1 MSTLSINLKKR
12 LLSGGVWAFSGKT
25 LTSLSALAVSA
36 LLARLLSPEEM
47 GAYFLAFSLVSVAVV
62 IGQLGLSQ
70 IIVKL
75 IAESMG
81 TGKPERARQSILLVL
96 GMTGVSAIIVAALT
110 AFSVGE
116 WIAVYIFHSV
126 EMKKV
131 VGLIAVWVVII
142 IFQQLIAEIFRGF
155 HDIPFAT
162 IFGGLIT
169 SLVSTVL
176 FFTLWMFKGH
186 GDLGQ
191 IIALA
196 LLASASSVI
205 LSSFMLWK
213 RIQILPKSSNV
224 IGLREILVIS
234 WPLWITSLM
243 LIVLTQVDLWMLGM
257 FRSQEEVAIYGAAVK
272 FMGLVVM
279 PLVIVNLVLPPV
291 IAEMYSQGKI
301 KELEKTLRT
310 TAAIAAA
317 PSFVVLGLLVFFGG
331 TVLEM
336 IYGSFYRSG
345 NYILIILSAGQ
356 IVNVWAGSC
365 GLALMLTGH
374 QFVMMVITICCGLW
388 VIIFSWLLVPDYG
401 GEGVAI
407 AAASGMALQ
416 NLLMLFFAKKKT
428 GVWTHA
434 RLFSIKELRESL

>member
-291 IAEMYSQGKI
+291 IAEMYSHGKI